1 MASPVVLRIASSS
14 RTRRAKASVARAWC
28 VAFISAGAAW
38 AATPELAAAV
48 SNSGGFGIVG
58 AGNAPPGVV
67 RHELRRVRELT
78 SRPFGA
84 NVPLFTAGAEE
95 AVRAFI
101 DEKVAVVTTGGGS
114 AGPYLEPLQRAG
126 IFVIPVVASVALARR
141 MARLGV
147 DALIAEG
154 MESGGHVGDVA
165 TLPLVPQVVDAV
177 DIPVIAAGG
186 IADGRGL
193 AAALALGAVGV
204 QMGTRFICSTE
215 CVAHPE
221 YKKKILESSDPA
233 TVVTRQVLGYPQR
246 SLPNNLTDRFQE
258 LEKAGV
264 PKEELE
270 MFDKGRMY
278 MGLIEGDT
286 EEGSLLAGQNAAF
299 ISDIKPVK
307 EVGAIF
313 TGLYV
318 LFQIRIGG
326 GNQADINFHRLRISD
341 RSYCFVL

>member
-1 MASPVVLRIASSS
+1 MI
-14 RTRRAKASVARAWC
+14 RTPLCEMLGIEHPIVQ
-28 VAFISAGAAW
+28 GGMAW

-48 SNSGGFGIVG
+48 SNAGGFGIVG
-58 AGNAPPGVV
+58 AGNSPTDVV

-95 AVRAFI
+95 TVQAFI
-101 DEKVAVVTTGGGS
+101 DEQVAVVTTGGGS

-126 IFVIPVVASVALARR
+126 ILVIPVVASVALARR

-204 QMGTRFICSTE
+204 QMGTRFICTTE
-215 CVAHPE
+215 CQAHPN
-221 YKKKILESSDPA
+221 Y
-233 TVVTRQVLGYPQR
+233 
-246 SLPNNLTDRFQE
+246 
-258 LEKAGV
+258 
-264 PKEELE
+264 
-270 MFDKGRMY
+270 KGRIVRAHDRATMVTGRSVGHPVRSIRGPFVRRFGD
-278 MGLIEGDT
+278 MERAGASDEEVMAFGAGSLSAAMVHGDIEQGSVMAGQSAGLVDDVIPVQALIERT
-286 EEGSLLAGQNAAF
+286 VREAETIIRQNAA
-299 ISDIKPVK
+299 
-307 EVGAIF
+307 
-313 TGLYV
+313 
-318 LFQIRIGG
+318 QIRPGA
-326 GNQADINFHRLRISD
+326 NRAES
-341 RSYCFVL
+341 